1 MKDIKRDEEQETPV
15 PAWMSPKQAAEYLG
29 LTVQHLA
36 GLRYE
41 HRGPKYF
48 NPSGRIIKYRREDL
62 DKWMDA
68 GAVTPERA

>member
-1 MKDIKRDEEQETPV
+1 MENREER
-15 PAWMSPKQAAEYLG
+15 PAASAGIWMSPAQAADYLG
-29 LTVQHLA
+29 LSVPHLA
-36 GLRYE
+36 TLRYE